1 MAETKRRENMD
12 QSISKIRVCPV
23 CNAGSLIMSYR
34 AAPHDYSSNQDYPI
48 LICSQCGYGKTDDIQ
63 QQMDN
68 LYVGGSYDLKE
79 KIWHKFIQP
88 LLSLL
93 ELGKLGYLE
102 VGKKGEKNL
111 LEIGCGKGRFL
122 EAAKEAGF
130 LVFGIEPSPRSF
142 AFASERLGSAVAPA
156 GLDEIDNCSS
166 FPSKFDY
173 VMLWHVLEH
182 LSDLGAVLSKIKR
195 KLKSDGRV
203 VIAVPNFASFQ
214 ARLGKADW
222 YHLDPPRHIH
232 HFTPQSL
239 RILSVTNSFEVEKIF
254 FNSLYQ
260 NFVGDLI
267 TIVNKLLPGKNVVFN
282 GLRINRAYLERFGTL
297 GAWAMFILGSALSL
311 LIAPPVF
318 LFTLFNQLIG
328 RSGTMVVILKVAR
341 SHAT

>member
-1 MAETKRRENMD
+1 
-12 QSISKIRVCPV
+12 
-23 CNAGSLIMSYR
+23 MSYR
-34 AAPHDYSSNQDYPI
+34 AAPHDYISKQDYPI
-48 LICSQCGYGKTDDIQ
+48 LICSQCGYGKTDDIE
-63 QQMDN
+63 QQMDD

-102 VGKKGEKNL
+102 VGKKGEKSL

-122 EAAKEAGF
+122 EAAKAAGV

-142 AFASERLGSAVAPA
+142 AFASERLGSAVAHM
-156 GLDEIDNCSS
+156 GLNEIDDYSS

-182 LSDLGAVLSKIKR
+182 LSDPGEVLSKIKG
-195 KLKSDGRV
+195 KLKSDGRI
-203 VIAVPNFASFQ
+203 VIAVPNFASAQ

-239 RILSVTNSFEVEKIF
+239 HILSVTNGFVVEKIF
-254 FNSLYQ
+254 FNSFYQ
-260 NFVGDLI
+260 NFVGELI
-267 TIVNKLLPGKNVVFN
+267 TLVNKLLPGKNVVFN
-282 GLRINRAYLERFGTL
+282 GLRINRAYLGRFGSL
-297 GAWAMFILGSALSL
+297 SAWAMFLLGSALSL
-311 LIAPPVF
+311 LMTPLLL
-318 LFTLFNQLIG
+318 LFTLFNQLFD
-328 RSGTMVVILKVAR
+328 RSGTMVAILKVA
-341 SHAT
+341 